1 MGGMSK
7 HQADASLDHQHIIKM
22 LKPRVTRP
30 RRCDFASSTMSL
42 GNLAPFV
49 AKLHEHTAARGLK
62 TCFLL
67 NGGVHAHSWLLSVGG
82 ASASVLELVTAYSP
96 QSLEH
101 YLGAR
106 PEVRM
111 CEENDLLPCLG

>member
-1 MGGMSK
+1 
-7 HQADASLDHQHIIKM
+7 
-22 LKPRVTRP
+22 
-30 RRCDFASSTMSL
+30 MSL

-49 AKLHEHTAARGLK
+49 AKLHEHNAARGLK

-106 PEVRM
+106 PEVRT
-111 CEENDLLPCLG
+111 CEENALLPCLG